1 MTERVVARN
10 GAIVPNAEQRQLA
23 VTLYGTYVALVEV
36 GFTEAAALAIVRAT
50 VSSVSTGAE

>member
-1 MTERVVARN
+1 MTERVVAWN